1 MCVGGVPST
10 QRHRAFERR
19 LWWQHPNVLQNK
31 ATGVREGM
39 VRANAAGEVL
49 SVEQLSIMADP
60 MNPAGHGCA
69 ERARRSR

>member
-10 QRHRAFERR
+10 QRHRAFKRR
-19 LWWQHPNVLQNK
+19 LWWLQRSVLQNK

-49 SVEQLSIMADP
+49 SVEALSIMAEP
-60 MNPAGHGCA
+60 MN
-69 ERARRSR
+69 